1 MLFMNT
7 STNKDMAAT
16 SGAFADGLTL
26 VRVAMTPIIMLVIIR
41 GGWPNIDMALLA
53 SMLFI
58 VAAVTDLLDN
68 AIGGH
73 ETSQT
78 RHLGWFDDI
87 ADTALIT
94 GTLAAMLWCL
104 YAAQAAT
111 WVFAVPALAIIIRDI
126 LVGLIKG
133 RAFRKTGWPET
144 RFGSIKTFFTM
155 LAVSMLIASPWLS
168 NWIGRL
174 QSNIDPETN
183 VYTAPWVGTVTLG
196 LLWIAALFS
205 LITGLM
211 LLTGKTKA
219 ANDA

>member
-1 MLFMNT
+1 MD
-7 STNKDMAAT
+7 SQ

-41 GGWPNIDMALLA
+41 GGWPSIDMALLA

-58 VAAVTDLLDN
+58 VAAMTDLLDN
-68 AIGGH
+68 VVGGH
-73 ETSQT
+73 ETSQS
-78 RHLGWFDDI
+78 RRLGWFDDV

-94 GTLAAMLWCL
+94 GTLAAILWRL
-104 YAAQAAT
+104 YSAQSVT
-111 WVFAVPALAIIIRDI
+111 WVFAAPALAIIIREC

-133 RAFRKTGWPET
+133 RAFRKNGWPET

-174 QSNIDPETN
+174 QGNIDPVTN
-183 VYTAPWVGTVTLG
+183 IYTAPWVGTLSVG
-196 LLWIAALFS
+196 LLWLAALFS
-205 LITGLM
+205 ILTGLM
-211 LLTGKTKA
+211 LLTGKTMA